1 MTQKTIEI
9 STVVVIINN
18 RITIPVTL
26 ELSKGST
33 NQKGVEGALE
43 HLLSNEINRINIET
57 DYLSKQ
63 NNRHI

>member
-1 MTQKTIEI
+1 M
-9 STVVVIINN
+9 VVIINN